1 MLGNDEKYLKN
12 ISKHLK
18 NLKKHFKKYHHGID
32 YLFNED
38 NEEDNTLNNDI
49 KAMNNVRT
57 LLNEL
62 RDNLLMKKQREV
74 EKNFIKWRLSII
86 F

>member
-1 MLGNDEKYLKN
+1 MLRNDEKYLKN

>member
-1 MLGNDEKYLKN
+1 MLRNDEKYLKN

-74 EKNFIKWRLSII
+74 EKNFIKRRLSII